1 MDNHPTPPEQ
11 PASQDNVTAPV
22 KKKSRLK
29 RWLVRLSALLTISA
43 TAHTI
48 GAWTSVHAIMETR
61 TAQGAVAWAV
71 SLNTFPYLAVPL
83 YWVFGRSEFQGY
95 TTARHRVDEELLA
108 LEPEV
113 EAAGDSF
120 LVTPKDPRG
129 SHRVLT
135 RMTELPMTTGNDV
148 ELLIDGDQ
156 TFESIFTGMDA
167 AKEYILVQ
175 FFIVKNDGL
184 GQRLRDKMIERA
196 RAGIDVYFLY
206 DEIGCHSLPRSY
218 LNALREAGV
227 EVSAFGTTQGR
238 GNRFQLNF
246 RNHRKIVVTDGTTAW
261 VGGHNVGDQY
271 LGLSPKFGHWRD
283 THVRIVGPSV
293 LAVQLAF
300 LEDWYWATRSFVE
313 LDWLAALTRQGD
325 KVVHIIPSSPADP
338 QETTGLL
345 FLEAITTARDRIWIA
360 SPYFVPDEGIIAAL
374 KLADLRGVEVKILIP
389 DDPDHKLVYLTAFTF
404 LRDLK
409 GTDIKIFRYQKGFLH
424 QKVMLVDHDAAVVGT
439 ANLDNRSF
447 RLNFEIS
454 ALVVDAPFAA
464 KVEAMLKED
473 FAHSRLMTPT
483 ELDDKPFWFRFAA
496 RAARL
501 TAPVQ

>member
-1 MDNHPTPPEQ
+1 MDNHPTPPKENEETVQ
-11 PASQDNVTAPV
+11 ATAPPRPP
-22 KKKSRLK
+22 SRLK
-29 RWLVRLSALLTISA
+29 RWLIRLSAFLTISA
-43 TAHTI
+43 VAHTI
-48 GAWTSVHAIMETR
+48 GAWTSIHAIMETR

-71 SLNTFPYLAVPL
+71 SLNTFPYMAVPL

-113 EAAGDSF
+113 ETAGNSF

-148 ELLIDGDQ
+148 ELLIDGDR
-156 TFESIFTGMDA
+156 TFESIFAGMDE

-196 RAGIDVYFLY
+196 QAGIKVFFLY
-206 DEIGCHSLPRSY
+206 DEIGCHALPRGY

-271 LGLSPKFGHWRD
+271 LGLSTKFGHWRD
-283 THVRIVGPSV
+283 THIRIAGPAV

-300 LEDWYWATRSFVE
+300 LEDWYWATRNFVE
-313 LDWLAALTRQGD
+313 LNWIDALKQRGN

-345 FLEAITTARDRIWIA
+345 FLEAITTARERIWIA

-389 DDPDHKLVYLTAFTF
+389 DDPDHQLVYLTAFTF

-424 QKVMLVDHDAAVVGT
+424 QKVMLVDRDAAVVGT

-454 ALVVDAPFAA
+454 ALVVDEPFAA
-464 KVEAMLKED
+464 EVEAMLRED
-473 FAHSRLMTPT
+473 FAHSRIMNPT

-496 RAARL
+496 RTARL
-501 TAPVQ
+501 MAPLQ

>member
-1 MDNHPTPPEQ
+1 MDNHPTPPKEKEE
-11 PASQDNVTAPV
+11 ALEGTAPP
-22 KKKSRLK
+22 KPPSRFR
-29 RWLVRLSALLTISA
+29 RWLVRLSAFLTISA
-43 TAHTI
+43 TAHAL
-48 GAWTSVHAIMETR
+48 GAWTSIHAIMDTR

-95 TTARHRVDEELLA
+95 TTARHKVDEELLA

-113 EAAGDSF
+113 EAAGEKF
-120 LVTPKDPRG
+120 LVTPEDPRG

-135 RMTELPMTTGNDV
+135 RMTELPMTIGNSA
-148 ELLIDGDQ
+148 ELLIDGEA
-156 TFESIFTGMDA
+156 TFASILAGMDA
-167 AKEYILVQ
+167 AEDYILVQ

-184 GQRLRDKMIERA
+184 GQRLRDKMMEKA
-196 RAGIDVYFLY
+196 RAGVRVFFLY
-206 DEIGCHSLPRSY
+206 DEIGCHGLPRGY
-218 LNALREAGV
+218 LNALRKAGV
-227 EVSAFGTTQGR
+227 RVSAFGTTQGR

-246 RNHRKIVVTDGTTAW
+246 RNHRKIVVTDGTAAW

-283 THVRIVGPSV
+283 THLRIAGPAV

-313 LDWLAALTRQGD
+313 LDWLAALTRHGD

-338 QETTGLL
+338 QETTGLM
-345 FLEAITTARDRIWIA
+345 FLEAITTARKRLWIA

-389 DDPDHKLVYLTAFTF
+389 DDPDHRLVYLSAFTF

-409 GTDIKIFRYQKGFLH
+409 GTGIKIYRYRKGFLH

-454 ALVVDAPFAA
+454 ALVIDPAFAA
-464 KVEAMLKED
+464 EVETMLTED
-473 FAHSRLMTPT
+473 FSHSRIMAPT
-483 ELDDKPFWFRFAA
+483 ELDEKPFWFRFAA
-496 RAARL
+496 QAARL